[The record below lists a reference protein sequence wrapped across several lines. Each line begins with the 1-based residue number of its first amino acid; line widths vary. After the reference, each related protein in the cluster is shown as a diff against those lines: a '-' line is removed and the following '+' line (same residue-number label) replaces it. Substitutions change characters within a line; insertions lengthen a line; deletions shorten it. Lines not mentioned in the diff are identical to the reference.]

1 MATLYVSYYGAVE
14 NGCASDPLA
23 SETVTTSGVSAQSG
37 ANNKYGVVASLF
49 STAAHYFT
57 VGANPT
63 AASTNSCYLPANTL
77 LWVALDGNQ
86 KIAAIT
92 V

>member
-1 MATLYVSYYGAVE
+1 MATLYVSYYGTVE
-14 NGCASDPLA
+14 SGCGSNPVA
-23 SETVTTSGVSAQSG
+23 SETVTTSGTSAQSG
-37 ANNKYGVVASLF
+37 ANANWGVVAMLYS
-49 STAAHYFT
+49 SAAHYFT

-63 AASTNSCYLPANTL
+63 AAAGNSCYLPANTA
-77 LWVALDGNQ
+77 LWVAIGPEE